1 MMRVNRKQARDY
13 YEMGHTVRMYP
24 SKINPDS
31 MYGQS
36 FGPIPAD
43 EDFTR
48 YENSFMYY
56 NCNEECGRRV
66 HYYVEE

>member
-1 MMRVNRKQARDY
+1 MIRVNRKQARDY
-13 YEMGHTVRMYP
+13 YEMGHSIRMLP

-31 MYGQS
+31 MYGKV

-43 EDFTR
+43 EDFEC
-48 YENSFMYY
+48 YENAFMYY